1 MLETQEVKM
10 EITRNRVL
18 RTKTCLPDSN
28 YKVNCEKVITK
39 DLLIL
44 NVFDKNDLDNPIYTY
59 RFSGAKLTNKKSFHH

>member
-10 EITRNRVL
+10 EIIRNRVL
-18 RTKTCLPDSN
+18 RTKTCLPDSS

-44 NVFDKNDLDNPIYTY
+44 NVFDKNDLLKGNRSQEYLMV
-59 RFSGAKLTNKKSFHH
+59 KLKERSF